1 MKRSLWLIF
10 GALLLLAAVALFRA
24 GTTEDMVAAV
34 EAPPAPL
41 PEVRVRHEFVTVP
54 LPAAAAHPPAGVR
67 SGPPPARTALSKP
80 PVGPGEA
87 APVRRAGRDA
97 GFLERARRAVVG
109 DGRFRPQPF
118 PRPKDQ

>member
-24 GTTEDMVAAV
+24 GTTEDLVAAI

-41 PEVRVRHEFVTVP
+41 QDVQVRHEFVTVP
-54 LPAAAAHPPAGVR
+54 VPAATPRTAVGARTHPP
-67 SGPPPARTALSKP
+67 PIRTAVARP
-80 PVGPGEA
+80 PGGPGEP
-87 APVRRAGRDA
+87 APARGARRDA
-97 GFLERARRAVVG
+97 GFFERARRAVVG
-109 DGRFRPQPF
+109 DGRYRPEPF

>member
-24 GTTEDMVAAV
+24 GTTEDMVAAA
-34 EAPPAPL
+34 EAPAAPL
-41 PEVRVRHEFVTVP
+41 PDVHVRHEFVTVP
-54 LPAAAAHPPAGVR
+54 APAARSHPAVGIR
-67 SGPPPARTALSKP
+67 SGPPPVRTA
-80 PVGPGEA
+80 A
-87 APVRRAGRDA
+87 ARPSAAPDVAVPVRRAGRDA